1 MTGFICSNPL
11 YEYDGWRFEFGMMT
25 GPWPIRKD
33 GEVYKRAGKKFY
45 DMFERWYALPNREDY
60 RIGGGCERF

>member
-1 MTGFICSNPL
+1 MTGFICSSPL
-11 YEYDGWRFEFGMMT
+11 YEYEGWSFEFGHT

-33 GEVYKRAGKKFY
+33 GELYKRAGEKFF
-45 DMFERWYALPNREDY
+45 DMFERWYDLPNREYY